1 MRATLGPRVGEL
13 HLSLSSSRV
22 EPRSR
27 ARGLRA
33 NEKIQVGEV
42 RLIDEIGEQLG
53 ITPTDEALQMARD
66 RGLDLVE
73 VSPNAQPPVA
83 KILDFGR
90 FRYERNRKQA
100 EGRKRQKA
108 GVVKEIRFGPR
119 TGDHD
124 IKYKVK
130 RLKKYLGDGNKVK
143 AWVRMRGRELAHP
156 EVAVKLLQRVKSD
169 LEADGVIERDVTR
182 EQDGRVMS
190 IIMAPHGR
198 N

>member
-1 MRATLGPRVGEL
+1 MWVVLGPSFGGL
-13 HLSLSSSRV
+13 HLSLPSSRV

-27 ARGLRA
+27 GRGPRV
-33 NEKIQVGEV
+33 NEKIQIREV
-42 RLIDEIGEQLG
+42 RLIDENGKQLG
-53 ITPTDEALQMARD
+53 ITPTVEALQTARD

-90 FRYERNRKQA
+90 FRYERNRKQS
-100 EGRKRQKA
+100 EGKKRQKA

-124 IKYKVK
+124 IKFKIK
-130 RLKKYLGDGNKVK
+130 RLRKYLGEGNKVK

-156 EVAVKLLQRVKSD
+156 EVAVRLLQRVKAE
-169 LEADGVIERDVTR
+169 LETDGVIERDVTR